1 MLAVSTAGW
10 VLKCFFAFSRP
21 TRNRDSQSQRFKP
34 NRSNSRCW
42 ELSNCTVELS
52 DFPTLVLGQ
61 RQGYS
66 AMESALQR
74 TINSLAPPAFA
85 FAEGKKQDKRI
96 HEQMAKMDD
105 PH

>member
-1 MLAVSTAGW
+1 
-10 VLKCFFAFSRP
+10 
-21 TRNRDSQSQRFKP
+21 
-34 NRSNSRCW
+34 
-42 ELSNCTVELS
+42 
-52 DFPTLVLGQ
+52 
-61 RQGYS
+61 
-66 AMESALQR
+66 MESALQR

>member
-1 MLAVSTAGW
+1 MKETNLPLQVADLSCT
-10 VLKCFFAFSRP
+10 
-21 TRNRDSQSQRFKP
+21 
-34 NRSNSRCW
+34 NSRLGSKVGFRGQQ
-42 ELSNCTVELS
+42 ETATPPETVEVS
-52 DFPTLVLGQ
+52 DFPIFPTLLGQ

-85 FAEGKKQDKRI
+85 FAEGKKQDKRN